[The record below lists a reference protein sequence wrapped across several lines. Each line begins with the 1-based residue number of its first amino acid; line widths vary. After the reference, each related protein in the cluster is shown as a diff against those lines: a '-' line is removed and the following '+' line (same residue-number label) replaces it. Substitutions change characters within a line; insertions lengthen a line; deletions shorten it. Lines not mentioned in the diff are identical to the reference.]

1 MILGDPEMVGT
12 CAWFAVVVG
21 GRENDVGSDIEN
33 SYLITLHKTMTRE
46 TKMFAF
52 TFIPRISH
60 GSTLSLTNAQDNGC
74 QARKMTTMGL
84 YLEVAGTAS
93 ISPLLGRFSM
103 CPPQF

>member
-12 CAWFAVVVG
+12 CAWFAVVG
-21 GRENDVGSDIEN
+21 GRENDVGSDIEIN
-33 SYLITLHKTMTRE
+33 YLITLGMTRE

-52 TFIPRISH
+52 TFIPLISH

-84 YLEVAGTAS
+84 YLGVAGTAT